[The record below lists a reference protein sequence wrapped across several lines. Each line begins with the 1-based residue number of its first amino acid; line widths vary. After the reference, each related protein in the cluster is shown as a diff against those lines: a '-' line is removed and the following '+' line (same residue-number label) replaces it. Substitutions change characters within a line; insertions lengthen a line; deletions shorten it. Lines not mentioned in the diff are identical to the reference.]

1 MKYVLFPAA
10 KGTMVWWGAVATAMC
25 MFLAAPAASAET
37 ISPELREYYEANGDE
52 IERLRSVILDESE
65 SLSRR
70 ERAYAEFRARFP
82 EVVGDLAQQLLN
94 SPEES
99 LAVASVKILGS
110 WAAMSG
116 HALVFP
122 ADYNLTENQLR
133 VMERHE
139 AVLHPLRMAV
149 LHSQPAVRKV
159 AAQLL
164 SSANDEAGLA
174 AIQAGVSEGLYSAAE
189 AIEYYGLSAPEV
201 AIQYLEPYLDAQD
214 SELRMAAQHIVED
227 LPEYQTRLAARD
239 ETDDPALESGG
250 GGEVAQGTE
259 GDIPPTPTPDPIA
272 NYSSVT
278 DDRLNNPEP
287 HNWLQ
292 IRGNYKGW
300 MNSPL
305 DQINASN
312 VANLRPAWLF
322 STGVVEGHQAPPI
335 VNDGVMFVTTPS
347 NQVIA
352 LEAATGTELWRYRRE
367 KPEDLVEIHP
377 TNRGPG
383 LYGDQLFIATTDCFL
398 VALDAKSG
406 EVNWEVAVDD
416 YQKGYY
422 MTLAPLTAQGKV
434 LVGVSG
440 GEFGIRGYVAA
451 YNAEDGTQLWRSY
464 TVPGPGEPGHETWTA
479 DSWQTGGGSTW
490 VTGIFDAETGIVYWG
505 VGNGAPWAGD
515 RRGSL
520 DNLYTTSVIAL
531 NLESGA
537 IVGHHQYHW
546 NDSWDWDEVSPPIL
560 TDLTY
565 GGRTFKALVNVARNG
580 HIFVLEPSP
589 EGPIGFVDAWNYV
602 YSDVVTAIDP
612 ETGRFSYDD
621 AHWPKTNASAP
632 FCPSLWGGKDW
643 PYVSYSPGTGLLY
656 IPANENICS
665 TMAGDES
672 QYNAGELWL
681 GVDIPDLVEGFY
693 LREDWDHI
701 GEIQAWDVG
710 NKNEVWKHTFKHHNW
725 GPILTTGGG
734 LLFAGGTN
742 DRMFRAYDAATGSV
756 LWEFPTNSGIGAPPS
771 TYSLDGK
778 QYVAV
783 VSGWGVDAERKQDIL
798 RREIPGYAEHVP
810 QGGVIW
816 VFELP

>member
-1 MKYVLFPAA
+1 MSSRTF
-10 KGTMVWWGAVATAMC
+10 TA
-25 MFLAAPAASAET
+25 
-37 ISPELREYYEANGDE
+37 
-52 IERLRSVILDESE
+52 
-65 SLSRR
+65 
-70 ERAYAEFRARFP
+70 
-82 EVVGDLAQQLLN
+82 
-94 SPEES
+94 
-99 LAVASVKILGS
+99 LAVAFVVGL
-110 WAAMSG
+110 AM
-116 HALVFP
+116 AFT
-122 ADYNLTENQLR
+122 A
-133 VMERHE
+133 
-139 AVLHPLRMAV
+139 
-149 LHSQPAVRKV
+149 
-159 AAQLL
+159 AAQ
-164 SSANDEAGLA
+164 
-174 AIQAGVSEGLYSAAE
+174 
-189 AIEYYGLSAPEV
+189 
-201 AIQYLEPYLDAQD
+201 
-214 SELRMAAQHIVED
+214 
-227 LPEYQTRLAARD
+227 
-239 ETDDPALESGG
+239 
-250 GGEVAQGTE
+250 
-259 GDIPPTPTPDPIA
+259 DIPPTPTPDPVA

-278 DDRLNNPEP
+278 DDRLANPEP

-292 IRGNYKGW
+292 IRGNYQGW
-300 MNSPL
+300 MHSPL

-322 STGVVEGHQAPPI
+322 STGVVEGHQAPPV

-352 LEAATGTELWRYRRE
+352 LDAASGKEIWRYRRE

-383 LYGDQLFIATTDCFL
+383 LYGDQLFVATTDCFL

-406 EVNWEVAVDD
+406 NVNWEVAVDD

-451 YNAEDGTQLWRSY
+451 YNVEDGTQAWRSY
-464 TVPGPGEPGHETWTA
+464 TVPGPGEPGHETWTS

-531 NLESGA
+531 NLESGQ

-546 NDSWDWDEVSPPIL
+546 NDSWDWDEVSPPVL

-621 AHWPKTNASAP
+621 AHWPKTNVSAP

-656 IPANENICS
+656 IPANENLCS

-672 QYNAGELWL
+672 QYVAGELWL
-681 GVDIPDLVEGFY
+681 GVNIPDLVEGFY
-693 LREDWDHI
+693 LREGWEHI

-725 GPILTTGGG
+725 GPILSTGGG

-742 DRMFRAYDAATGSV
+742 DRMFRAYDAANGSV
-756 LWEFPTNSGIGAPPS
+756 LWEYPTNSGIGAPPS

-810 QGGVIW
+810 QGGVLW

>member
-1 MKYVLFPAA
+1 MSSRTF
-10 KGTMVWWGAVATAMC
+10 TA
-25 MFLAAPAASAET
+25 LALA
-37 ISPELREYYEANGDE
+37 
-52 IERLRSVILDESE
+52 
-65 SLSRR
+65 
-70 ERAYAEFRARFP
+70 F
-82 EVVGDLAQQLLN
+82 VV
-94 SPEES
+94 S
-99 LAVASVKILGS
+99 LAMAFT
-110 WAAMSG
+110 AA
-116 HALVFP
+116 A
-122 ADYNLTENQLR
+122 
-133 VMERHE
+133 
-139 AVLHPLRMAV
+139 
-149 LHSQPAVRKV
+149 
-159 AAQLL
+159 
-164 SSANDEAGLA
+164 
-174 AIQAGVSEGLYSAAE
+174 
-189 AIEYYGLSAPEV
+189 
-201 AIQYLEPYLDAQD
+201 
-214 SELRMAAQHIVED
+214 
-227 LPEYQTRLAARD
+227 
-239 ETDDPALESGG
+239 TD
-250 GGEVAQGTE
+250 V
-259 GDIPPTPTPDPIA
+259 PPTPTPDPIA
-272 NYSSVT
+272 TYNSVT

-305 DQINASN
+305 DQINTSN

-352 LEAATGTELWRYRRE
+352 LDAATGTELWRYRRE

-383 LYGDQLFIATTDCFL
+383 LYGDQLFVATTDCFL

-621 AHWPKTNASAP
+621 AHWPKTNVSAP

-656 IPANENICS
+656 IPANENLCS

-672 QYNAGELWL
+672 QYVAGELWL

-693 LREDWDHI
+693 LREGWEHV

-725 GPILTTGGG
+725 GPILSTGGG

-742 DRMFRAYDAATGSV
+742 DRMFRAYDAANGSV
-756 LWEFPTNSGIGAPPS
+756 LWEYPTNSGIGAPPS

>member
-1 MKYVLFPAA
+1 MSVSKYILA
-10 KGTMVWWGAVATAMC
+10 TIGAVTHLLFAFGWPVDLKAQDFPVGHGVYRPFNLYRQFKLGTAY
-25 MFLAAPAASAET
+25 FVDPSLPEKAEVFDAYRLTDVAGENASAIPNEVLTDLKSGTLWLGVQVPDEHSFVLT
-37 ISPELREYYEANGDE
+37 IPCRPVVEGDGS
-52 IERLRSVILDESE
+52 SVEWQCVDSE
-65 SLSRR
+65 
-70 ERAYAEFRARFP
+70 
-82 EVVGDLAQQLLN
+82 
-94 SPEES
+94 
-99 LAVASVKILGS
+99 GS
-110 WAAMSG
+110 QNAIQ
-116 HALVFP
+116 VP
-122 ADYNLTENQLR
+122 T
-133 VMERHE
+133 
-139 AVLHPLRMAV
+139 
-149 LHSQPAVRKV
+149 
-159 AAQLL
+159 QLL
-164 SSANDEAGLA
+164 SLDLSDLEH
-174 AIQAGVSEGLYSAAE
+174 LYV
-189 AIEYYGLSAPEV
+189 LSPRREHLWSF
-201 AIQYLEPYLDAQD
+201 QQP
-214 SELRMAAQHIVED
+214 SS
-227 LPEYQTRLAARD
+227 LPEGGTPVITWEPQEHVNLNSSNPSPSREGRRSSIEFSSSLGIGRSDGPVSPMLFKWKKVSDERLV
-239 ETDDPALESGG
+239 S
-250 GGEVAQGTE
+250 
-259 GDIPPTPTPDPIA
+259 
-272 NYSSVT
+272 
-278 DDRLNNPEP
+278 PEP

-305 DQINASN
+305 DQINTGN
-312 VANLRPAWLF
+312 VANLQPAWLF
-322 STGVVEGHQAPPI
+322 STGVMDGHQAPPV
-335 VNDGVMFVTTPS
+335 VNDGVMLVTTPS
-347 NQVIA
+347 NQTIA
-352 LEAATGTELWRYRRE
+352 LDAATGTEIWRYRRE

-383 LYGDQLFIATTDCFL
+383 LYGDQVFVATTDCFL

-406 EVNWEVAVDD
+406 EMNWEVAVDD

-451 YNAEDGTQLWRSY
+451 YNADDGTQAWRTY
-464 TVPGPGEPGHETWTA
+464 TIPAPGEPGHETWTA
-479 DSWQTGGGSTW
+479 DSWQTGGGSAW

-505 VGNGAPWAGD
+505 VGSGAPWAGD

-621 AHWPKTNASAP
+621 AHWPKTNVSAP

-656 IPANENICS
+656 IPANENLCS

-672 QYNAGELWL
+672 QYVAGELWL

-693 LREDWDHI
+693 LREGWEHV

-725 GPILTTGGG
+725 GPILSTGGG

-742 DRMFRAYDAATGSV
+742 DRMFRAYDAANGSV
-756 LWEFPTNSGIGAPPS
+756 LWEYPTNSGIGAPPS

-798 RREIPGYAEHVP
+798 RQEIPGYAEHMP
-810 QGGVIW
+810 QSGVVW
-816 VFELP
+816 TFRLP